1 MLEERKRWS
10 DLTGSQKSI
19 ISVTGLVQI
28 ALLLAALRDLR
39 RRPPELINGSKRLW
53 SFAVFVNYIGPI
65 LYFWKGRRAEPA

>member
-1 MLEERKRWS
+1 M
-10 DLTGSQKSI
+10 
-19 ISVTGLVQI
+19 